1 MPKVSQLL
9 YERDAI
15 APPALPSSRTRLN
28 HFTLSEPE
36 ESQALPETE
45 PRRLS
50 GIASFGHAVF
60 CSCSRGRNSRDL
72 SSPDWTI
79 RSVHLFDLKR
89 VFYFRA
95 PKAAVLHM
103 PTYIKVKSTCHHQPH
118 LGSKSKVTLTK

>member
-1 MPKVSQLL
+1 MRFFVHVPVSSG
-9 YERDAI
+9 ES
-15 APPALPSSRTRLN
+15 PP
-28 HFTLSEPE
+28 
-36 ESQALPETE
+36 
-45 PRRLS
+45 
-50 GIASFGHAVF
+50 V
-60 CSCSRGRNSRDL
+60 GRNSRDL